1 MMEMRKRHRNS
12 SEDQLFV
19 RKYCFA
25 RSYPASDVR
34 CPFAKA
40 QIIVKPNKISSDDR
54 KAEEVDGIFLC
65 RYPDINMPLHEAR
78 LTSELDKCPNM
89 ERRKMIDTL
98 YDVGG

>member
-1 MMEMRKRHRNS
+1 MMEMRKRHRTS
-12 SEDQLFV
+12 PEDQLFV

-40 QIIVKPNKISSDDR
+40 KIIVKPNKISSDDR
-54 KAEEVDGIFLC
+54 KAEEVDA
-65 RYPDINMPLHEAR
+65 DINMPLHEAR

-98 YDVGG
+98 YDGGG